1 MTQEEI
7 QAIRAMMNEVVGE
20 HLEPVKAD
28 MATVKGDMVTANKK
42 LDTMQEDISM
52 LKEESA
58 ITRHSTN
65 LLLKWAEKADR
76 SVNVGL
82 FE

>member
-7 QAIRAMMNEVVGE
+7 QAIRAMMSEVVGE
-20 HLEPVKAD
+20 QLEPVKAD
-28 MATVKGDMVTANKK
+28 MTTVNKK